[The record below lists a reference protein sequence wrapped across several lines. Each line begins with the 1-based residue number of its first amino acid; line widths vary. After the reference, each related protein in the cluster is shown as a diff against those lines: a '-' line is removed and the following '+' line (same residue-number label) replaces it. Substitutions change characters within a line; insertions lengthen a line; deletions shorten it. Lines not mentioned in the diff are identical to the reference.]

1 VIPPSPTVTHSR
13 TLTRHR
19 TTLACLALAALGLGS
34 AFHLGRAQA
43 TGPRGERRRT
53 PVAAAVA
60 HAAPAVVSVDALRSG
75 RRTQVRASGA
85 GVIVHPDGLV
95 VTNSHVVNGAQ
106 TFQVELFGGR
116 GVYPAQ
122 LVADDPGGDLAILK
136 IQGGGP
142 YRHVSL
148 CATRDLMLGET
159 AIAIG
164 NPHGL
169 GDTITVGVV
178 SALGRQAKMANGVA
192 LTNLVQTDA
201 SINTGNSGG
210 ALLNLDGELI
220 GINVSL
226 LPSAEGI
233 AFAICADQVAAL
245 LHRATGR
252 RSPDNPLPGD
262 ARATIAPAATP
273 EPSRPAPGSGP
284 GASSGGPSA
293 SRPAPRVTPQPP
305 PVAAPQPAPTP
316 RVLPLRPEDLGFALE
331 DTGSRVVVVRVD
343 RGSAASIAGMQT
355 GDGML
360 SIDGRP
366 VESAVDLLL
375 AFSATRPGREYSL
388 VVRRGAQ
395 VVELVLV
402 APR

>member
-1 VIPPSPTVTHSR
+1 MSPRS
-13 TLTRHR
+13 TLF
-19 TTLACLALAALGLGS
+19 CLALGALALGS

-75 RRTQVRASGA
+75 RRTQIRASGA

-122 LVADDPGGDLAILK
+122 LVADDPSGDLAILK

-262 ARATIAPAATP
+262 ARAPTSAP
-273 EPSRPAPGSGP
+273 EPSRPPVGTGP
-284 GASSGGPSA
+284 GATSGGPLA
-293 SRPAPRVTPQPP
+293 GRPPPRVTPQPP
-305 PVAAPQPAPTP
+305 PVAVPQPAPTP

-355 GDGML
+355 GDTML

-388 VVRRGAQ
+388 SVRRGAQ

>member
-1 VIPPSPTVTHSR
+1 MRTPPPL
-13 TLTRHR
+13 LT
-19 TTLACLALAALGLGS
+19 LGLGALLAAG
-34 AFHLGRAQA
+34 AFHLGQAQA
-43 TGPRGERRRT
+43 TGSRGERRRT

-60 HAAPAVVSVDALRSG
+60 HAAPAVVSVDAVRNG
-75 RRTQVRASGA
+75 RRTQVRSSGA

-95 VTNSHVVNGAQ
+95 VTNSHVVSGAQ
-106 TFQVELFGGR
+106 SFQVELFGGR
-116 GVYPAQ
+116 GVYPAA
-122 LVADDPGGDLAILK
+122 LVVEDPGGDLAILR

-142 YRHVSL
+142 WRHVSL
-148 CATRDLMLGET
+148 CPTRELMLGET

-192 LTNLVQTDA
+192 LRDLVQTDA

-245 LHRATGR
+245 LQRATGR
-252 RSPDNPLPGD
+252 QAPSNPLPSG
-262 ARATIAPAATP
+262 AAP
-273 EPSRPAPGSGP
+273 RGPAPTPGPDEPAPPARVSAPPRPTQPPTPGTP
-284 GASSGGPSA
+284 GAVSGG
-293 SRPAPRVTPQPP
+293 PAPRV
-305 PVAAPQPAPTP
+305 APAPRARVQPAPRP
-316 RVLPLRPEDLGFALE
+316 APSALPLRPEDLGFTLE
-331 DTGSRVVVVRVD
+331 DNGARVVITRVD
-343 RGSAASIAGMQT
+343 RGSAASISGMCV
-355 GDGML
+355 GDVLL

-366 VESAVDLLL
+366 VESAVDLLFV
-375 AFSATRPGREYSL
+375 FSASRPGREYFL
-388 VVRRGAQ
+388 TARRGAQ
-395 VVELVLV
+395 VADLVLV

>member
-1 VIPPSPTVTHSR
+1 MRKLPP
-13 TLTRHR
+13 L
-19 TTLACLALAALGLGS
+19 LLLGLGALGLGLVGAVG
-34 AFHLGRAQA
+34 AFHLGQAQA
-43 TGPRGERRRT
+43 TGARGERRRT

-60 HAAPAVVSVDALRSG
+60 HAAPAVVSVDALRTG
-75 RRTQVRASGA
+75 RRSQIRSSGA

-95 VTNSHVVNGAQ
+95 VTNSHVVSGGQ
-106 TFQVELFGGR
+106 SFQVELFGGR
-116 GVYPAQ
+116 GVHPAT
-122 LVADDPGGDLAILK
+122 LVAEDPSNDLAILK

-142 YRHVSL
+142 HRHVSL
-148 CATRDLMLGET
+148 CPTRELMLGET

-192 LTNLVQTDA
+192 LRNLVQTDA

-226 LPSAEGI
+226 LPSAQGI

-245 LHRATGR
+245 LQRATGR
-252 RSPDNPLPGD
+252 Q
-262 ARATIAPAATP
+262 APANALPALTGPGLRPAADDPDPSPTPRSSVPPRPVVAP
-273 EPSRPAPGSGP
+273 EPSRPGV
-284 GASSGGPSA
+284 
-293 SRPAPRVTPQPP
+293 PAPRVTPGPAPRATPTPAPAPP
-305 PVAAPQPAPTP
+305 PAP
-316 RVLPLRPEDLGFALE
+316 RSMPLRPEDLGFTLE
-331 DTGSRVVVVRVD
+331 DNGSRVVIVRVD
-343 RGSAASIAGMQT
+343 RGSAAAISGMCI
-355 GDGML
+355 GDVVL

-366 VESAVDLLL
+366 VESAIDLVFT
-375 AFSATRPGREYSL
+375 FSASRPGREYFL
-388 VVRRGAQ
+388 TVRRGAQ
-395 VVELVLV
+395 VSDLVLV